1 MIPNQRHLFELP
13 PDYAYLNCAY
23 TAPLLKAAAA
33 AGMRA
38 IEAKRTPWMIK
49 SDDFFS
55 TVENLRRL
63 FAQLVGCSP
72 NDVAV
77 VPAASYGIA
86 LSARNL
92 PLEAGQSI
100 VVSQDQFPSN
110 VYSWMNLAAANNAKV
125 VTVPR
130 PADNDWTSAILESIG
145 SDTAIVASANNHWT
159 DGTTVDLVRVGEMC
173 RSVGAALVVD
183 GAQSLGAAPFSV
195 SEIKPDF
202 LASISHKWLLGPYSM
217 GFCYV
222 DPKWQNGTAL
232 EENWLNRAGSED
244 FSRLVDYQE
253 GYQPGARRYDMGEVS
268 NFILS
273 PIAAAALEQILEW
286 SVDEI
291 AATLRAKTDAIA
303 ARAEEMGLLVA
314 KPEFR
319 APHMIG
325 VTKPGGFSGE
335 LAGILAAE
343 KVYVSVRGESVRV
356 APHLY
361 NTDDEVDR
369 LFAALKKVV

>member
-13 PDYAYLNCAY
+13 PDHAYLNCAY